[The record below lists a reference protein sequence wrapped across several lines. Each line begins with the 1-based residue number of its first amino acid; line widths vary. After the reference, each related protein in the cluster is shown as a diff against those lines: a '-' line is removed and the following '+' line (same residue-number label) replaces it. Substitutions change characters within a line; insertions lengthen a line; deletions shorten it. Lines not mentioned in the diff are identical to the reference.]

1 MRSSAD
7 RRRPFAN
14 PVTRLAVAGIL
25 VLVVAVATAPPAQAQ
40 VSSAMAINT
49 DPRVNGRHLQDAVTL
64 GQSALERLQGPRAVD
79 ELASIHQTIDLMYRT
94 VRLALFGMREQK
106 RRLKFDDPI
115 VDYQLGRTGKAWDT
129 IRGSV
134 DRYFDSLPPEVYIAK
149 SIPELQEAIRLLR
162 PVAAV
167 MQ

>member
-1 MRSSAD
+1 MTPSI
-7 RRRPFAN
+7 RRLKPF
-14 PVTRLAVAGIL
+14 RLAIACAL
-25 VLVVAVATAPPAQAQ
+25 LLAAVVAAAAPARAQ

-49 DPRVNGRHLQDAVTL
+49 DPRVNGRHLQDAVAL

-79 ELASIHQTIDLMYRT
+79 DLASIHQSIDLMYRT

-106 RRLKFDDPI
+106 KRLKFDDPM
-115 VDYQLGRTGKAWDT
+115 VDYQLGKTGKAWDT
-129 IRGSV
+129 IRGAV
-134 DRYFDSLPPEVYIAK
+134 DRYFDGLPPEVYIAK